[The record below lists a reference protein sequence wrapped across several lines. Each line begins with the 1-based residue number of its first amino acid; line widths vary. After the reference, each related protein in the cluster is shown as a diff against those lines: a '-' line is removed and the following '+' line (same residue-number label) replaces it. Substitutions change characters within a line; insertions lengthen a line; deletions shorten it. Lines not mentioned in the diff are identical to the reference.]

1 MKLATKSL
9 LSALVAAIVNA
20 APNAYRII
28 SQRDM
33 RRYERILEKHDRKGE
48 LRASIL
54 GIPSVDFRQK
64 ERKHSLSEIVRVYGF
79 SNERA
84 FYQALVAKI
93 REELRH
99 RGWTLQRIH
108 TFEDSRLRRI
118 TT

>member
-1 MKLATKSL
+1 MM
-9 LSALVAAIVNA
+9 
-20 APNAYRII
+20 
-28 SQRDM
+28 SQREV

-54 GIPSVDFRQK
+54 GIPSVEFRQK
-64 ERKHSLSEIVRVYGF
+64 ERKHSLSEIVKTYGF
-79 SNERA
+79 SSERA

-108 TFEDSRLRRI
+108 LFEDSRLQRM
-118 TT
+118 TA